1 MGENGIMIR
10 KESVW
15 TITEKVNNIAG
26 KAQEKARMVAD
37 LYLDV
42 SFFVCGVGDVSVG
55 FGYDGVVM
63 HWRWNVFR
71 IWGIWDYG
79 GSGKCEECS

>member
-42 SFFVCGVGDVSVG
+42 SFLCGVENIGRVG
-55 FGYDGVVM
+55 
-63 HWRWNVFR
+63 W
-71 IWGIWDYG
+71 IWI
-79 GSGKCEECS
+79 

>member
-1 MGENGIMIR
+1 MIR

-42 SFFVCGVGDVSVG
+42 SFLCGVENIGRVG
-55 FGYDGVVM
+55 
-63 HWRWNVFR
+63 W
-71 IWGIWDYG
+71 IWI
-79 GSGKCEECS
+79 